1 MKKILIPFIILLLNN
16 IYSQNVTLESFGP
29 SFDSPVEIKHAGDER
44 LFIVEQ
50 PGKIKILNSNGTVN
64 STPFLDIEKEVKEG
78 Y

>member
-1 MKKILIPFIILLLNN
+1 MKKILIPLILLLFNN

-64 STPFLDIEKEVKEG
+64 STPFLDIENKV